1 MSKQPKKNK
10 NKMTAKVIRKYQARL
25 AEIKAATAELSSEQM
40 DIRYKIAAYFNP
52 DGEGTVTTNH
62 KDLKIKVECKTN
74 YSITKA
80 NAALLLEEKPKVYA
94 AIINPKPEVSV
105 SGFKDNVKIAAKY
118 VKTTPAPPTIT
129 ITTIETE

>member
-1 MSKQPKKNK
+1 MSK
-10 NKMTAKVIRKYQARL
+10 RKDS
-25 AEIKAATAELSSEQM
+25 T
-40 DIRYKIAAYFNP
+40 IAA
-52 DGEGTVTTNH
+52 
-62 KDLKIKVECKTN
+62 
-74 YSITKA
+74 
-80 NAALLLEEKPKVYA
+80 LLEEKPKVYA